1 MPIDAKATIAA
12 MEKMKAA
19 MDVEVRFIS
28 KNIAATIQKNA
39 RATTPMGREGNSTN
53 PPGELAASIIID
65 GPHFLNRHTTFT
77 QVGPTTIYGRQRELG
92 GPLVPKRAAYMR
104 FVIDTQVFYK
114 TFVNQKD
121 NPYLYRGLMASEGE
135 IGTIVNKGVAKILLL
150 P

>member
-39 RATTPMGREGNSTN
+39 RATTPIGREGNSTN

-92 GPLVPKRAAYMR
+92 GELVPKNWPYMK
-104 FVIDTQVFYK
+104 FTIDTRVFRK
-114 TFVNQKD
+114 VHIDQKD
-121 NPYLYRGLMASEGE
+121 DPYLYRGLMASEGK